1 MSEGAQ
7 NPFALDCLK
16 SRQMRRMLGS
26 VLDDLNADESAVLD
40 CVAGWLQHLGVFSD
54 AQIFFAAGELAMY
67 VKDWLSQ
74 ITSKRVARMISV
86 NDARYL
92 LVTDE
97 RWRNFLDLST
107 MEYVAQSPL
116 PFLTSI
122 TCNFTELVRRYRDFT
137 KSSFIEPT
145 RGQQ

>member
-1 MSEGAQ
+1 MSDIGQ
-7 NPFALDCLK
+7 NPFALDHLK

-26 VLDDLNADESAVLD
+26 VLDGLTDDESAVLD

-54 AQIFFAAGELAMY
+54 AQIFFATGELSVY
-67 VKDWLSQ
+67 VKDWLAQ
-74 ITSKRVARMISV
+74 VVGKRVVARMISV

-92 LVTDE
+92 LVTDD

-107 MEYVAQSPL
+107 MEYIAQSPL

-122 TCNFTELVRRYRDFT
+122 TCNFTELVRRYREFT
-137 KSSFIEPT
+137 KT
-145 RGQQ
+145 RDSQ